1 MLTLKHKLIFLSLI
15 SSIIVTGL
23 PSMAL
28 AASCEDSTQ
37 TGLQKCLVGNPIVKD
52 LNIIVDFLSIGVGI
66 VVIGSIILGGIQ
78 YAMAGDSPEAVNK
91 AKQRITNA
99 SIALLAYM
107 FVFAFLQWLI
117 PGGIFNS

>member
-107 FVFAFLQWLI
+107 FVFEFLQWLI

>member
-52 LNIIVDFLSIGVGI
+52 LNIIVDFLSIGV
-66 VVIGSIILGGIQ
+66 IGSIILGGIQ

>member
-78 YAMAGDSPEAVNK
+78 YAMAGEQGKAENYKRIYSPP
-91 AKQRITNA
+91 
-99 SIALLAYM
+99 SIYVCICVLTMAYTRGN
-107 FVFAFLQWLI
+107 I
-117 PGGIFNS
+117 